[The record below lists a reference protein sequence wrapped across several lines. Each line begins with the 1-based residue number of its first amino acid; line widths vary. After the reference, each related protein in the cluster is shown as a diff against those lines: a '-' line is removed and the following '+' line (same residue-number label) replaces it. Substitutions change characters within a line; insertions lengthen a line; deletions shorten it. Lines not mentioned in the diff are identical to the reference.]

1 MADPDPLV
9 VRGAE
14 VPVVQEWTEVDRI
27 RQRLDENKARLR
39 AAMDAMEAAAREL
52 TPAARIRH
60 DPGRWIGG
68 AFLVGLV
75 LGFFTG
81 RSR

>member
-1 MADPDPLV
+1 MPIV
-9 VRGAE
+9 H
-14 VPVVQEWTEVDRI
+14 EWTEVDRL
-27 RQRLDENKARLR
+27 RQRLDEDKARLR
-39 AAMDAMEAAAREL
+39 AAIDAMEAAARDL

-60 DPGRWIGG
+60 DPFRWVGG

-75 LGFFTG
+75 LGFLTG